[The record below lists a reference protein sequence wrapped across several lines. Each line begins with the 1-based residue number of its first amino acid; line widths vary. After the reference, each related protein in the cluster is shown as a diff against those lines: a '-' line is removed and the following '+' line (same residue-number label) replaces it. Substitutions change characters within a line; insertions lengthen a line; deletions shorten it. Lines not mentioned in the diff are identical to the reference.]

1 MKIGRRMKQSA
12 AAMACVMALTGCSA
26 VHSSAGTVLQH
37 HAASD
42 HHDAG
47 AGAVPQP
54 NPNPQ
59 QTGQAS
65 AHHIAAAH
73 SVQGGVALEGENHR
87 NTQITMNRELADQ
100 LIQEVHLGSTY
111 VAMTDNSIYVAVDM
125 GGTKSDKVKARA
137 LNKQDAATGAG
148 LFGSGEGAQMDWRTA
163 KPLAPET
170 LNGIKR
176 ILTRIY
182 PDSRVYISSNA
193 NFVDRLMF
201 YDMQQR
207 SIKHVDAYLNE
218 FNTMV
223 QYVFPNG
230 AS

>member
-1 MKIGRRMKQSA
+1 MKQSA

-26 VHSSAGTVLQH
+26 VHSSAGTSLQH
-37 HAASD
+37 HAAGD

-47 AGAVPQP
+47 AGAAPQP

-65 AHHIAAAH
+65 AHHIAAGQTMQT
-73 SVQGGVALEGENHR
+73 SVAMEGENHR
-87 NTQITMNRELADQ
+87 NTQIAMNRELADQ

-111 VAMTDNSIYVAVDM
+111 VAMTDHCIYVAVDM
-125 GGTKSDKVKARA
+125 GGSKAGKGEESA
-137 LNKQDAATGAG
+137 LSKQDAVTGAG
-148 LFGSGEGAQMDWRTA
+148 LFGSGAGAQMDWRTA

-182 PDSRVYISSNA
+182 PDSRVYISTNA
-193 NFVDRLMF
+193 NFVDRFMF

-207 SIKHVDAYLNE
+207 GNKRMDAYLNE